1 MTKLQP
7 QASFYTYTVII
18 VIAPRPDH
26 FILPR
31 AGQIM
36 GSRRTRQACVICRD
50 RKVKCDRAQPNCG
63 RCIRLNEP
71 CSYDTFPA
79 GANLSRQVQDLQ
91 ARLGMYDVKSADG
104 TKTKALQKELKLNWA
119 REGTTLR
126 TQVQVP
132 DCLY

>member
-1 MTKLQP
+1 MRKLQP
-7 QASFYTYTVII
+7 QASFYTYTII
-18 VIAPRPDH
+18 TSISPRPDY
-26 FILPR
+26 FILPIGGR
-31 AGQIM
+31 IM
-36 GSRRTRQACVICRD
+36 GSRRTRQACVTCRD

-91 ARLGMYDVKSADG
+91 ARLGMYDVWSDG
-104 TKTKALQKELKLNWA
+104 MKAKVLQKELKPNWA

-126 TQVQVP
+126 TQARVP
-132 DCLY
+132 NCLY